1 MRQLKESNMGYW
13 SHLSFALKLSVQ
25 LVAMAIVGVVHAIV
39 PFVFQNS
46 VSSGIKQMDAKLQ
59 EIAN

>member
-1 MRQLKESNMGYW
+1 MRHLKESNMGYW
-13 SHLSFALKLSVQ
+13 SHLSFALKLSAQ
-25 LVAMAIVGVVHAIV
+25 LVAMAVVGVVHAIV

-46 VSSGIKQMDAKLQ
+46 VSSGIKQMDTKLQ

>member
-1 MRQLKESNMGYW
+1 MRHLKDNNMSYW
-13 SHLSFALKLSVQ
+13 THLSFALKLSAQ
-25 LVAMAIVGVVHAIV
+25 LVVMAIISTIHAII

>member
-1 MRQLKESNMGYW
+1 MRHLKDNNMNYW
-13 SHLSFALKLSVQ
+13 THLSFALKLSAQ
-25 LVAMAIVGVVHAIV
+25 LIVMAIISVIHAII

-46 VSSGIKQMDAKLQ
+46 VSAGIKQMDAKLQ